1 MYTFGYENVGDVLQ
15 RNWCRCAD
23 EGGRKSVR
31 KVLKKDDERI
41 TKDKE
46 CIHCEKF
53 FECDGKPAKV
63 KLCVNFV
70 GRKEED
76 GRR

>member
-1 MYTFGYENVGDVLQ
+1 M
-15 RNWCRCAD
+15 
-23 EGGRKSVR
+23 
-31 KVLKKDDERI
+31 KKNDERI
-41 TKDKE
+41 VKDKE

-76 GRR
+76 GREKNVCENNYR